1 DRWDD
6 AARRPEPRRR
16 GPWGAVAAVAA
27 VVALLGVLGYVLVSN
42 TATSAPPPVASPTT
56 TTTTAPPTTTTT
68 RTSRTTTTTTAP
80 AGNTVSV
87 SNIDYVG
94 RSASVAG
101 AALREDGLTPDI
113 RTVLGGRPSDPSA
126 CRVLY
131 VSPTGEVARGDT
143 VTVTCQEFG

>member
-1 DRWDD
+1 
-6 AARRPEPRRR
+6 
-16 GPWGAVAAVAA
+16 V
-27 VVALLGVLGYVLVSN
+27 LGVLGYVLVSN
-42 TATSAPPPVASPTT
+42 TATSSPPPVAAPTT

-68 RTSRTTTTTTAP
+68 RSSRTTTTTTTA
-80 AGNTVSV
+80 ANAVSV

-131 VSPTGEVARGDT
+131 VSPTGEVTRGDT